1 MDYTIRFVI
10 YLAVIFM
17 AIVISV
23 FKYKQLDKA
32 SKVFCV
38 LLVTTLISETCSFF
52 LAKYYRNNFPVYH
65 FFAPVQLFLV
75 GLYFNYA
82 IESFRRKNIGLYIG
96 IIGILFSAFNTLYL
110 QPIKTFNSYFLLFEG
125 LCTIFMCLYAFNKM
139 FVNDDIDILKSHHF
153 WFTFILLTFWS
164 ITYVNWGV
172 REFIRYKMLEMI
184 FSVGNVL
191 WLVNVLTYSGIAFV
205 FLFYRKNIV
214 QRE

>member
-1 MDYTIRFVI
+1 MSYFTSYMS
-10 YLAVIFM
+10 YLAVIVI
-17 AIVISV
+17 AAVISLV
-23 FKYKQLDKA
+23 KYRQLDKA
-32 SKVFCV
+32 SKIFSIM
-38 LLVTTLISETCSFF
+38 LIMTLISEVMAYVI
-52 LAKYYRNNFPVYH
+52 AKYYRNNFPVYH
-65 FFAPVQLFLV
+65 FFAPIQLFLV
-75 GLYFNYA
+75 GLYFNYS
-82 IESFRRKNIGLYIG
+82 IESFRRKRIGIYIG
-96 IIGILFSAFNTLYL
+96 IIGLLFGVFNTLFL

-139 FVNDDIDILKSHHF
+139 FVNEDIDILKSHHF

-191 WLVNVLTYSGIAFV
+191 WVVNVLTYSGIAFV